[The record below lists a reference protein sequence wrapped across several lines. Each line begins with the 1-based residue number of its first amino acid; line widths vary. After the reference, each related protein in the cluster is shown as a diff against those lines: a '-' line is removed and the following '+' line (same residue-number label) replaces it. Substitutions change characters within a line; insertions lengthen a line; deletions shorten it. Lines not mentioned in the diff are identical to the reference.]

1 MLVERNSLV
10 ATFPA
15 MGRCSRPQGAIPGSN
30 TELGI
35 PISKPW
41 GEMRSYDFIVGRPR
55 RFDKSTEHFQGSI
68 EKDPGFALAYAGLAD
83 SYIANAIRSSQNFY
97 PKAKAAASRALEL
110 DDDLAE
116 AHAALGAEKAT
127 LNTTGKERSRN
138 LSERLNST
146 RTMPRRTSGMRGHT

>member
-55 RFDKSTEHFQGSI
+55 RFVAVQVKSTIAELGTGYVCTVRGGHKPYPPGSF
-68 EKDPGFALAYAGLAD
+68 DFLAA
-83 SYIANAIRSSQNFY
+83 
-97 PKAKAAASRALEL
+97 
-110 DDDLAE
+110 
-116 AHAALGAEKAT
+116 
-127 LNTTGKERSRN
+127 
-138 LSERLNST
+138 
-146 RTMPRRTSGMRGHT
+146 

>member
-1 MLVERNSLV
+1 LKEIVWLRPSPQWGV
-10 ATFPA
+10 AQGGGRSTNKYAPNPEAYELYLKGRFYLNQRTFA
-15 MGRCSRPQGAIPGSN
+15 EI
-30 TELGI
+30 
-35 PISKPW
+35 
-41 GEMRSYDFIVGRPR
+41 
-55 RFDKSTEHFQGSI
+55 DKSTECFQGSI
-68 EKDPGFALAYAGLAD
+68 EKDPGFALAYAELAD